1 MYIVFIYTYQIL
13 YTYNLKKSLE
23 FKSLAFWRKQFPFI
37 DQKCT
42 YEKVPKNLGRALPP
56 SFRQNPKEQQFFLVR
71 PSLNNKDTK
80 RSDSCPIKIP

>member
-1 MYIVFIYTYQIL
+1 MIWSEKLLHIKYYIQ

-37 DQKCT
+37 AQKCT

-56 SFRQNPKEQQFFLVR
+56 HLDKIQKNSSIFSWNR
-71 PSLNNKDTK
+71 PED
-80 RSDSCPIKIP
+80 DIKIPI